1 MEEYTHTFAKAAES
15 ITSLGMAASDAASS
29 FSKFIHGIS
38 PIGNE
43 PSPAAIEVIDNRSAY
58 EERIIQQVLARFAQV
73 PIVKHTCHGCGATV
87 ELDADKHLFMCR
99 YCGSAYAI
107 GTAQINS

>member
-1 MEEYTHTFAKAAES
+1 MEEYIHTFTNATES
-15 ITSLGMAASDAASS
+15 IANLGVAVNDAASS
-29 FSKFIHGIS
+29 FSKFIHGVALS
-38 PIGNE
+38 RNE
-43 PSPAAIEVIDNRSAY
+43 AAPAIEVIDNRSAY

-87 ELDADKHLFMCR
+87 ELDADKHLFICR
-99 YCGSAYAI
+99 YCGSTYAI